1 MNTAEDITHPT
12 PNSQYITKG
21 IPIEDILELKN
32 KDLNNKQIAELLGCD
47 RSNVSKRL
55 KEYTP
60 TLKKIGGYKKH
71 RADIYA
77 HMQSELL
84 SAVTPDKI
92 KDCSV
97 PQLVTGMAIL
107 YDKERLERGQS
118 TQNMSVASLI
128 ETHSTNLEAISGQ
141 IARLSQELD
150 SE

>member
-1 MNTAEDITHPT
+1 METAEDITQVT
-12 PNSQYITKG
+12 PNSQYTTKG

-55 KEYTP
+55 KEYAP
-60 TLKKIGGYKKH
+60 TLRKIGGYKKH

-92 KDCSV
+92 KDSSAT
-97 PQLVTGMAIL
+97 QLITGMAIL

-118 TQNMSVASLI
+118 TQNMSVAGLI
-128 ETHSTNLEAISGQ
+128 ETHSASLDAITGQ
-141 IARLSQELD
+141 IAKLTQELD